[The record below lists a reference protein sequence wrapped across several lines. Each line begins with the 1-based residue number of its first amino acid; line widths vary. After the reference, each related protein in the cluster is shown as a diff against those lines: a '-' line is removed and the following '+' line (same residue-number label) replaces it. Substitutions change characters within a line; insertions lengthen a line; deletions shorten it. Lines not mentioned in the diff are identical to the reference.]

1 MLDEKD
7 LEAIGKLIDT
17 KLEAQEDRINARMD
31 EQEQRLNA
39 KMDEQEQRLMRYM
52 NIIVENRIEPQLKLL
67 AEGHQLLLEQMEPLK
82 QDVEMLKEAI

>member
-7 LEAIGKLIDT
+7 IQMIQTMMDN
-17 KLEAQEDRINARMD
+17 QE
-31 EQEQRLNA
+31 E
-39 KMDEQEQRLMRYM
+39 RLMRYM